1 MSKYKILLLVA
12 NHTCNNIKYN
22 ISLNNI
28 SIMKNFVNNIVI
40 IDTIGER
47 YSKLLYN
54 DLKKDDKIINYFF
67 INNDNYFDFGK
78 WIFALNKIDIS
89 NYDYIL
95 FLNDSILI
103 TNEIKNYF
111 HYIDNL
117 MGENIDLYAYNDSTQ
132 IKYHYQS
139 YLFLLKRE
147 NINRFIDFFENKKPL
162 IHDLISLVHNVEL
175 NITEIYD
182 NHDVFLK
189 IGEEYNKSKN
199 LYWENEELYQ
209 YLISKNIFALIKL
222 KKIYDIQNEYKIN
235 IYGNNIEDFD
245 HEFYK
250 SYYELNEL
258 NNTELVEHFIK
269 IGQFEGRKFKKDF
282 NCILPKYYREK
293 LDSLGLLYFFDVPY
307 DFDVY
312 YYKKNN
318 SELSNHSYID
328 CMKHYI
334 NHGFYEG
341 RVYNK
346 NDNKNNYLNNI
357 YINILSKFNFTV
369 DNKINKDG
377 SKDISTIIIPES
389 FNLYTYM
396 LLNNYLDQYG
406 YFGIIQKYIVNDI
419 DNSNSFEKNKLEK
432 ILSILDIKIYKKI
445 YDNLSN
451 LDSEHILQYFINNE
465 LKSKNIYKMPKDF
478 DYKMYK
484 KLYKDISN
492 FSNDD
497 IDIHYLKYGI
507 FENRIYKIP
516 DDFDSNIY
524 KSIYK
529 DVEKLNDEELKI
541 HYLFYGI
548 QEKRIY
554 KLPLDF
560 DHEFYKSLYKDLE
573 KLNSTQLKE
582 HYMNH
587 GIKENRLYK
596 IPDDFNCNL
605 YKSIYDDIKDFSDQ
619 ELINHYLKNGFS
631 EGRIYKLPDD
641 FNPVLYKS
649 MYKDLSKLNNKE
661 LKDHYLKLGVKEK
674 RIYKISS
681 KVSNSD
687 NNYKDIYT
695 YIATT
700 RDTDANK
707 DAKDAKDVKDAKD
720 AKDAKDKNIDN
731 ENKKNKLPEDFN
743 PGVYK
748 SIYNDLAKLNN
759 EELIDHYLKFG
770 IKEKRIYKKL
780 NSKLPE
786 DFNPNL
792 YKQIYKDLEKLTKK
806 QLIEHYLN
814 NGINEGRIY
823 KLPEDFNSTIYKNKN
838 KDLSKFNDNELIDHY
853 LTHGIR
859 EKRIY
864 K

>member
-22 ISLNNI
+22 VSLNNI
-28 SIMKNFVNNIVI
+28 SIIKNFVNNIII
-40 IDTIGER
+40 IDTNEER
-47 YSKLLYN
+47 YAKLLYN
-54 DLKKDDKIINYFF
+54 DLKNDNKISGYFF
-67 INNDNYFDFGK
+67 IDNDNYFDFGK
-78 WIFALNKIDIS
+78 WIFGLNKIDTT

-111 HYIDNL
+111 HYIENL

-139 YLFLLKRE
+139 YLFLLKRK
-147 NINRFIDFFENKKPL
+147 NINRFINFFQNKKPL
-162 IHDLISLVHNVEL
+162 IHDLISLIDNIEL

-245 HEFYK
+245 YEFYK

-258 NNTELVEHFIK
+258 NNSELLDHFIK
-269 IGQFEGRKFKKDF
+269 TGQFEGRKFKREF
-282 NCILPKYYREK
+282 NCMLQKYYREK
-293 LDSLGLLYFFDVPY
+293 LDYLGLLYFFDVPD

-318 SELSNHSYID
+318 SELSNHSYIE
-328 CMKHYI
+328 CIKHYI

-346 NDNKNNYLNNI
+346 NDNKNSYLNNI
-357 YINILSKFNFTV
+357 YINILSKFNFTIE
-369 DNKINKDG
+369 NNINKEV
-377 SKDISTIIIPES
+377 STIIIPES

-396 LLNNYLDQYG
+396 LLNNYLDEHG
-406 YFGIIQKYIVNDI
+406 YFGIIQKYIVNDL
-419 DNSNSFEKNKLEK
+419 DKNRSFEKNKLDE
-432 ILSILDIKIYKKI
+432 ILEILDIKIYKKI
-445 YDNLSN
+445 YDHLSK
-451 LDSEHILQYFINNE
+451 LDPEHIVQYFINNE
-465 LKSKNIYKMPKDF
+465 FKSKNIYKMPKDF

-507 FENRIYKIP
+507 VEHRIYKVP
-516 DDFDSNIY
+516 DDFDCNIY
-524 KSIYK
+524 RSIYK
-529 DVEKLNDEELKI
+529 DIENLNDEELKI

-548 QEKRIY
+548 KQRRIY
-554 KLPLDF
+554 KLPSDF
-560 DHEFYKSLYKDLE
+560 NDQFYKSLYKDLE

-587 GIKENRLYK
+587 GIKEHRLYK
-596 IPDDFNCNL
+596 IPDDFDCDL
-605 YKSIYDDIKDFSDQ
+605 YKSMYDDIKDFSDE
-619 ELINHYLKNGFS
+619 ELIDHYLKEGFS

-649 MYKDLSKLNNKE
+649 IYKDLSKLNNEE
-661 LKDHYLKLGVKEK
+661 LKDHYLKLGIKEK

-681 KVSNSD
+681 KKSNSD
-687 NNYKDIYT
+687 NNYTDIYT
-695 YIATT
+695 YI
-700 RDTDANK
+700 DTSKNK
-707 DAKDAKDVKDAKD
+707 DVQNVQDTKDI
-720 AKDAKDKNIDN
+720 NIDN
-731 ENKKNKLPEDFN
+731 ENKKYNLPDDFN
-743 PGVYK
+743 PEVYK
-748 SIYNDLAKLNN
+748 SIYNDLYKLNN
-759 EELIDHYLKFG
+759 EELIDHYLNFG
-770 IKEKRIYKKL
+770 IKEKRIYKKKHKVKKSV
-780 NSKLPE
+780 SKLPE
-786 DFNPNL
+786 DFNEEL
-792 YKQIYKDLEKLTKK
+792 YKKIYKDLQKLTKK
-806 QLIEHYLN
+806 ELIEHYLVK
-814 NGINEGRIY
+814 GINEGRIY
-823 KLPEDFNSTIYKNKN
+823 KLPEDFNLKVYKNKN
-838 KDLSKFNDNELIDHY
+838 KDLSKFNDNELINHY
-853 LTHGIR
+853 LTYGIH

>member
-28 SIMKNFVNNIVI
+28 SIIKNFVNNIVI
-40 IDTIGER
+40 IDSNEER
-47 YSKLLYN
+47 YAKLLYN
-54 DLKKDDKIINYFF
+54 DLKNDNKIINYLF

-78 WIFALNKIDIS
+78 WIFALNKVNIND
-89 NYDYIL
+89 YDYIL

-111 HYIDNL
+111 HYIDHL
-117 MGENIDLYAYNDSTQ
+117 MCENIDLYAYNDSTQ

-139 YLFLLKRE
+139 YLFLLKSK
-147 NINRFIDFFENKKPL
+147 NINRFINFFENKKPL
-162 IHDLISLVHNVEL
+162 IHDLISLIDNIEL
-175 NITEIYD
+175 NTTEIYD

-245 HEFYK
+245 YDFYK
-250 SYYELNEL
+250 TYYELNEL
-258 NNTELVEHFIK
+258 NNNELLDHFIK
-269 IGQFEGRKFKKDF
+269 IGQFEERKFKREFK
-282 NCILPKYYREK
+282 CILPKYYREK
-293 LDSLGLLYFFDVPY
+293 LDSLGLLYFFDVPD

-318 SELSNHSYID
+318 RELSNLSYID
-328 CMKHYI
+328 CIKHYI

-346 NDNKNNYLNNI
+346 DDNKNSYLNNI
-357 YINILSKFNFTV
+357 YINLLAKFNFTI
-369 DNKINKDG
+369 DSKINKDE
-377 SKDISTIIIPES
+377 SNIIIPES

-419 DNSNSFEKNKLEK
+419 DKNNSFEKSKLGK
-432 ILSILDIKIYKKI
+432 ILEILDIKIYKKI
-445 YDNLSN
+445 YNNLSN
-451 LDSEHILQYFINNE
+451 LDSEHIVQHFINNE
-465 LKSKNIYKMPKDF
+465 LESKNIYKMPKDF

-492 FSNDD
+492 LSNDD

-516 DDFDSNIY
+516 DDFDCTIY

-529 DVEKLNDEELKI
+529 DVAELSDEELKI
-541 HYLFYGI
+541 HYLFNGI
-548 QEKRIY
+548 KERRIY

-560 DHEFYKSLYKDLE
+560 DHQFYKSLYKDLE
-573 KLNSTQLKE
+573 KLNSIQLKE
-582 HYMNH
+582 HYMNY
-587 GIKENRLYK
+587 GIKEHRLYK
-596 IPDDFNCNL
+596 IPDDFDCNL
-605 YKSIYDDIKDFSDQ
+605 YKNIYNDIKNFSDQ
-619 ELINHYLKNGFS
+619 ELINHYLKKGYS

-649 MYKDLSKLNNKE
+649 IYKDLSGLNNEE
-661 LKDHYLKLGVKEK
+661 LKNHYLKLGVKEK

-681 KVSNSD
+681 KKLDSD
-687 NNYKDIYT
+687 NNYKDGNK
-695 YIATT
+695 
-700 RDTDANK
+700 DENKDANK
-707 DAKDAKDVKDAKD
+707 DENKD
-720 AKDAKDKNIDN
+720 DKN
-731 ENKKNKLPEDFN
+731 KKYKLPEDFN
-743 PGVYK
+743 PEVYK
-748 SIYNDLAKLNN
+748 SIYNDLSKLNN

-770 IKEKRIYKKL
+770 IKEKRIYKKPRKNEKL

-792 YKQIYKDLEKLTKK
+792 YKKIYKDLEKLTKK

-814 NGINEGRIY
+814 NGINERRIY
-823 KLPEDFNSTIYKNKN
+823 KLPEDFNPKMYKNKN

-853 LTHGIR
+853 LTYGIH

>member
-1 MSKYKILLLVA
+1 MSKYNILLLVA

-28 SIMKNFVNNIVI
+28 SIIKNFVNNIVI
-40 IDTIGER
+40 IDTNEER

-54 DLKKDDKIINYFF
+54 DLKNDNKIINYLF
-67 INNDNYFDFGK
+67 IDNDNYFDFGK
-78 WIFALNKIDIS
+78 WIFALNKIDIN

-95 FLNDSILI
+95 FLNDSIVI
-103 TNEIKNYF
+103 TSEIKKYF
-111 HYIDNL
+111 YYIDHL
-117 MGENIDLYAYNDSTQ
+117 MCENIDLYAYNDSTQ

-139 YLFLLKRE
+139 YLFLLKRK
-147 NINRFIDFFENKKPL
+147 NINRFINFFENKKPL
-162 IHDLISLVHNVEL
+162 INDLISLIHNIEL
-175 NITEIYD
+175 NTTEIYD

-245 HEFYK
+245 YEFYK

-269 IGQFEGRKFKKDF
+269 IGQFEGRKFKREF

-293 LDSLGLLYFFDVPY
+293 LDALGLLYFFDVPD

-318 SELSNHSYID
+318 RELLNHSYID

-346 NDNKNNYLNNI
+346 NDNKNSYLNNV
-357 YINILSKFNFTV
+357 YINILSRFNFTI
-369 DNKINKDG
+369 DNNINKDG
-377 SKDISTIIIPES
+377 YKDGSLDISTIIIPES

-419 DNSNSFEKNKLEK
+419 DNSNSFEKNKLDE

-445 YDNLSN
+445 YDHLSK
-451 LDSEHILQYFINNE
+451 LDSEHIVQYFINND
-465 LKSKNIYKMPKDF
+465 LKSKNIYKMPYDF

-484 KLYKDISN
+484 RIYKDISN
-492 FSNDD
+492 FSNND

-516 DDFDSNIY
+516 DDFDCNIY

-529 DVEKLNDEELKI
+529 DVENLNDEELKI

-548 QEKRIY
+548 KENRIY
-554 KLPLDF
+554 KLPSDF
-560 DHEFYKSLYKDLE
+560 NHEFYKSLYKDLE

-582 HYMNH
+582 HYINY
-587 GIKENRLYK
+587 GIKEHRLYK
-596 IPDDFNCNL
+596 IPDDFDCNL

-649 MYKDLSKLNNKE
+649 IYKDLSKLNNKE
-661 LKDHYLKLGVKEK
+661 LKDHYLKLGAKEK

-681 KVSNSD
+681 KKSDLD
-687 NNYKDIYT
+687 NNYKDIYS
-695 YIATT
+695 YI
-700 RDTDANK
+700 DESKNK
-707 DAKDAKDVKDAKD
+707 DAEDAEDAEDAKNAVDA
-720 AKDAKDKNIDN
+720 NIDN
-731 ENKKNKLPEDFN
+731 KNKKNKLPEDFN
-743 PGVYK
+743 P
-748 SIYNDLAKLNN
+748 
-759 EELIDHYLKFG
+759 
-770 IKEKRIYKKL
+770 
-780 NSKLPE
+780 
-786 DFNPNL
+786 NL
-792 YKQIYKDLEKLTKK
+792 YKKIYIDLEKLTKK
-806 QLIEHYLN
+806 QLTEHYLN
-814 NGINEGRIY
+814 NGIKEGRIY
-823 KLPEDFNSTIYKNKN
+823 KLPEDFNPIIYKNKN
-838 KDLSKFNDNELIDHY
+838 KDLSDFNDNELKNHY
-853 LTHGIR
+853 LTYGVH